1 MGIKTVFGLLIV
13 FSGLASASAGAWG
26 WGEQCK
32 FQADR
37 NGEISVEDATIVE
50 IFALAGDLRVT
61 GRADAKSVT
70 ASGEAC
76 VSREDML
83 PAIDITV
90 SRNGDRIMILAE
102 MPDISG
108 ETERKWRDELAM
120 LDLEIELPAHMAVI
134 VHDSSGDLLVQGVA
148 SAEVSDSSGDI
159 ELREIAGA
167 VLIPRDSSGD
177 ILMTRVG
184 EVVIQVD
191 SSGEIRIEQSGSVT
205 IANDTSGDISLEDI
219 DGDVMIGND
228 SSGRISVRN
237 IQGSFLVENDTS
249 GGIRYSNV
257 SGSVSLPDDR
267 YERD

>member
-1 MGIKTVFGLLIV
+1 MGIKTALGLLIV
-13 FSGLASASAGAWG
+13 LSGLASTPASA
-26 WGEQCK
+26 WGEPCK

-37 NGEISVEDATIVE
+37 KGEIGVEDATTVE
-50 IFALAGDLRVT
+50 IFALAGELRVT
-61 GRADAKSVT
+61 GRADTSTVT
-70 ASGEAC
+70 VSAEAC

-83 PAIDITV
+83 PMTDVTV
-90 SRNGDRIMILAE
+90 SRNGDRIMVLAE
-102 MPDISG
+102 MPDISDDNPG
-108 ETERKWRDELAM
+108 LAM
-120 LDLEIELPAHMAVI
+120 LDLDIELPEHMAVI

-159 ELREIAGA
+159 ELDNIAGA

-205 IANDTSGDISLEDI
+205 IANDTSGDITLEDV
-219 DGDVMIGND
+219 DGDVMVGND

-237 IQGSFLVENDTS
+237 VKGSFLVENDTS
-249 GGIRYSNV
+249 GGIRYRDV
-257 SGSVSLPDDR
+257 SGSVSLPEDR
-267 YERD
+267 HGSD

>member
-1 MGIKTVFGLLIV
+1 MGIKTALGLLMV
-13 FSGLASASAGAWG
+13 LAGLASTPAGAWD
-26 WGEQCK
+26 WGSQCK
-32 FQADR
+32 FQAER
-37 NGEISVEDATIVE
+37 SGEISVEDATTVE
-50 IFALAGDLRVT
+50 IFALAGELRVT
-61 GRADAKSVT
+61 GRAETSTVT
-70 ASGEAC
+70 VSAEAC

-83 PAIDITV
+83 PATDVTV

-108 ETERKWRDELAM
+108 ETNNKWRDELAM
-120 LDLEIELPAHMAVI
+120 LDLDIELPEHLAVI
-134 VHDSSGDLLVQGVA
+134 VHDSSGDLLVRGVA

-159 ELREIAGA
+159 ELDNIAGP

-205 IANDTSGDISLEDI
+205 IANDTSGDITLEDV
-219 DGDVMIGND
+219 DGDVMVGND

-237 IQGSFLVENDTS
+237 IKGSFLVENDTS
-249 GGIRYSNV
+249 GGIRYRNV
-257 SGSVSLPDDR
+257 SGSVSLPEDR
-267 YERD
+267 HESD